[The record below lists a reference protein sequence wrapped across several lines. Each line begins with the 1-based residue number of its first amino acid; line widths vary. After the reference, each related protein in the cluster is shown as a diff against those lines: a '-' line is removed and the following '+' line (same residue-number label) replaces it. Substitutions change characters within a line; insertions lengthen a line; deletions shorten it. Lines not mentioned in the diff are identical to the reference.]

1 MAVSP
6 ASEQNAVFTC
16 WKQIAFY
23 LGKGV
28 RTVQRYEK
36 RYGLPVRRP
45 KKQPRCVYVSQHEL
59 DRWLATQG
67 SEQSMNLASGE
78 SVLSDQS
85 GNSAIKGHSDL
96 SELFQAISEARE
108 NLQTLAEGCQ
118 TLLVRMKTRE
128 SVPANM
134 VRRHVRQLDKT
145 IMKTIKLIGRVGET

>member
-1 MAVSP
+1 
-6 ASEQNAVFTC
+6 
-16 WKQIAFY
+16 
-23 LGKGV
+23 
-28 RTVQRYEK
+28 
-36 RYGLPVRRP
+36 
-45 KKQPRCVYVSQHEL
+45 
-59 DRWLATQG
+59 
-67 SEQSMNLASGE
+67 MNLASGE